1 MNESSADR
9 FRRLRR
15 SLEETG
21 DMEESEEVPSP
32 SEEAA
37 SADQA
42 PTPDQQELSSDEE
55 DSARGNPDEKNTRP
69 PAELTTADSIG
80 EPPRVIPE
88 TESPP
93 LDEAAGAASAAAET
107 AAPKSPPKNVS
118 TPQWRIRRRFSR
130 TGPLPP
136 APDSAQSP
144 AAPDGTQ
151 TRRGRKRKFR
161 SCFTRMVL
169 TAIFVFTAM
178 IFMAAGFVLYEYFE
192 IASTL
197 PSVEDLK
204 SRASQFETTRIYDR
218 SGDLLYEILDPNE
231 GRRTYTALANISP
244 YMKAATIAIE
254 DKNYYSH
261 PGFDPSAIVRA
272 FTENLSSGET
282 VSGAS
287 TITQQ
292 LARILLL
299 TPQERYDRSY
309 LRKVREA
316 LLAVEITRRYSKD
329 EILELYLNEISYGN
343 LAYGVEAAAETYFQT
358 TADKLTLDQASLLAG
373 IPQAPTVYDVYSNRE
388 ATLVRQRQVLIA
400 MIETSTEQN
409 CIFAGLTRSPVCVTA
424 ETAGAAWTAAQS
436 QKFQPSAVGMR
447 YPHWVNYIR
456 LLLEAKYDPQTIYRS
471 GFQVYTTLDPA
482 LQDLADTAVE
492 QQVAALADKH
502 VTGGALVAIRPATG
516 EILAMVGSPD
526 FSAEPSGQI
535 NMAIQPRQSGSAI
548 KPLTY
553 TAAFE
558 KGWSPATLIWDVPTE
573 FPPSN
578 DPFDTNPPYK
588 PVNYDGKFHGP
599 VTIRAALA
607 NSYNIPAVKTLQFV
621 GIYDDPSTPQPDG
634 LIAIAKRFGITTLTQ
649 ADYSYSLALG
659 AGAVSPLELTSA
671 YAVFA
676 NGGVRVPPVAITK
689 IATYDGKTVF
699 EYKPPAGQQII
710 RPEHAFLIS
719 SILSDNDARTPM
731 FGPNSVLNLPFPV
744 AVKTGT
750 TNDFRDNWTL
760 GYTPDLVT
768 GVWVGNPDNT
778 AMIESTGVSGAA
790 PIWSQFMI
798 QAVQAVTGG
807 KPTPFTMPAG
817 VIQKLICTVSGAEPS
832 KYCPSTRT
840 EYFASDQPPA
850 PADQDL
856 WRDAYVDL
864 FTGLRSSASCP
875 NFYDQ
880 KLTVAISDPA
890 ARQWLIA
897 NPDGQA
903 WAKAHGFPDPIVFY
917 PDGECTADSPHPILQ
932 LSAPTNGQVVTDSH
946 LEIRGE
952 AGATREFDH
961 FTLEYALD
969 SAPDKWI
976 EVIPSSATP
985 VVTQGKL
992 ADWDLSKIDNSWMTI
1007 RLTVYSHQGGKVELK
1022 VHFELRKPSPTPLP
1036 THTPNP
1042 TATVTPTA
1050 SNTPT
1055 QIPTQSPTQSPT
1067 QVPTGTDTDLP
1078 TATPTEAATATSTP
1092 VPSDTPTL

>member
-1 MNESSADR
+1 MDESSADR

-21 DMEESEEVPSP
+21 DMEKSEEEPST
-32 SEEAA
+32 SEPA
-37 SADQA
+37 SPADQESL
-42 PTPDQQELSSDEE
+42 PEE
-55 DSARGNPDEKNTRP
+55 EKPFSGAEGPVRPIPDEKITKETGKWETIDP
-69 PAELTTADSIG
+69 VAEGSSPKLEA
-80 EPPRVIPE
+80 EPFV
-88 TESPP
+88 PP
-93 LDEAAGAASAAAET
+93 LAAEEEEARPDASEP
-107 AAPKSPPKNVS
+107 AAPKSSPIKLS
-118 TPQWRIRRRFSR
+118 TPQWRARRRFSH

-136 APDSAQSP
+136 APESAQPP
-144 AAPDGTQ
+144 AASDTSRI
-151 TRRGRKRKFR
+151 RRGRKRPFR
-161 SCFTRMVL
+161 TCLVRIAL
-169 TAIFVFTAM
+169 TAVFAFTAM
-178 IFMAAGFVLYEYFE
+178 LFVAAGFILYEYFE

-218 SGDLLYEILDPNE
+218 NGDLLYEILDPNQ

-244 YMKAATIAIE
+244 FMTAATIAIE
-254 DKNYYSH
+254 DRKYYSH
-261 PGFDPSAIVRA
+261 PGFDPWRILSA
-272 FTENLSSGET
+272 FTQNVSSGET

-292 LARILLL
+292 LARTLLM
-299 TPQERYDRSY
+299 TPEERTEQSY

-358 TADKLTLDQASLLAG
+358 TADKLSLDQASLLAG
-373 IPQAPTVYDVYSNRE
+373 IPQAPSVYDVYSNRE
-388 ATLVRQRQVLIA
+388 ATLERQRQVLVA
-400 MIETSTEQN
+400 MIETSTAQN
-409 CIFAGLTRSPVCVTA
+409 CIFVGLTRSAVCVTA
-424 ETAGAAWTAAQS
+424 EDAGAAWTIAQS
-436 QKFQPSAVGMR
+436 QTFQPPDVSMR

-456 LLLEAKYDPQTIYRS
+456 QLLEAKYDPQTIYRS

-482 LQDLADTAVE
+482 LQDLADGVVQ

-502 VTGGALVAIRPATG
+502 VTGGALVAIRPSTG

-526 FSAEPSGQI
+526 FSAQPSGQI
-535 NMAIQPRQSGSAI
+535 NMAIRPRQSGSAI

-558 KGWSPATLIWDVPTE
+558 KGWTPATLLWDVPTE

-599 VTIRAALA
+599 VTVRTALA
-607 NSYNIPAVKTLQFV
+607 NSYNIPAVKTLQYV

-634 LIAIAKRFGITTLTQ
+634 LIAMAKRLGITTLTQ
-649 ADYSYSLALG
+649 TDYSYSLALG
-659 AGAVSPLELTSA
+659 AGEVSPLELTAA

-676 NGGVRVPPVAITK
+676 NGGIRVPPVAITK

-699 EYKPPAGQQII
+699 EYKPPEGEQVI

-719 SILSDNDARTPM
+719 SILSDNEARTPM

-760 GYTPDLVT
+760 GYTPDLVA

-778 AMIESTGVSGAA
+778 PMVESTGVSGAA

-798 QAVQAVTGG
+798 QAIQQVTGG
-807 KPTPFTMPAG
+807 KPTPFVAPPGIT
-817 VIQKLICTVSGAEPS
+817 QKLICTVSGAEPS

-840 EYFASDQPPA
+840 EFFAADQPPL

-856 WRDAYVDL
+856 WRDAYIDL
-864 FTGLRSSASCP
+864 FTGLRASAACP
-875 NFYDQ
+875 TYYDQ
-880 KLTVAISDPA
+880 ELTVAVNDPA
-890 ARQWLIA
+890 ARQWLVSD
-897 NPDGQA
+897 PDGRT
-903 WAKAHGFPDPIVFY
+903 WAQRNGFPDPILFY
-917 PDGECTADSPHPILQ
+917 PEGECTADSPHPVLQ
-932 LSAPTNGQVVTDSH
+932 ISNPTDGQTVTDPRM
-946 LEIRGE
+946 EIRGE

-969 SAPDKWI
+969 HEPDHWI
-976 EVIPSSATP
+976 AIIPSSTTP
-985 VVTQGKL
+985 IVTPGKL
-992 ADWDLSKIDNSWMTI
+992 AEWDLSKIDDGWMTI
-1007 RLTVYSHQGGKVELK
+1007 RLTVYSRQGGKVELK
-1022 VHFELRKPSPTPLP
+1022 VHFELRKPSPTPMP
-1036 THTPNP
+1036 THTPAP
-1042 TATVTPTA
+1042 TSTVTPTA
-1050 SNTPT
+1050 SNTSTQTPT
-1055 QIPTQSPTQSPT
+1055 QTPT
-1067 QVPTGTDTDLP
+1067 QVPTDTPSDTPSLTPTDEP
-1078 TATPTEAATATSTP
+1078 TATETP
-1092 VPSDTPTL
+1092 VPSDTSTP